1 MPVMVRATGTAR
13 MAASVEGMTRH
24 CQMLAEEAEVRQRWK
39 AYQAQRQRRRTRQSN
54 RGLQEQVSRAEA
66 SLELQAMILYE
77 LAQAEQARKTV
88 PSDTRIP
95 APDTGKTERLL
106 YELLV
111 TTFPCGI

>member
-1 MPVMVRATGTAR
+1 
-13 MAASVEGMTRH
+13 
-24 CQMLAEEAEVRQRWK
+24 
-39 AYQAQRQRRRTRQSN
+39 
-54 RGLQEQVSRAEA
+54 
-66 SLELQAMILYE
+66 MILYE

-106 YELLV
+106 YESLV